1 MKRLIMIAL
10 LVCALAAL
18 LSVTA
23 FAADKPTTSGIYDLT
38 VNTPSTTTVE
48 AFTATG
54 TTKIA
59 PTTVDISG
67 DQTFYAGAEKLTI
80 TLTGATAAQY
90 LILAQDDTGSPTESN
105 IRYIDQ
111 VAPTDNTATFL
122 VFPDK
127 MENGKTYYIFI
138 AGTGG
143 EKEQIAS
150 FKYYLPYK
158 LGDVDQNTLIEV
170 TDALA
175 VLEHIAGIQILDN
188 IQKLAAD
195 VDFNKEISVLDVLGI
210 LEHIAGIHPFNS

>member
-10 LVCALAAL
+10 LVCALAVL

-23 FAADKPTTSGIYDLT
+23 FAADKPTTPGIYALT
-38 VNTPSTTTVE
+38 VNNTSTTTVE

-54 TTKIA
+54 TTAIES
-59 PTTVDISG
+59 TTVDISG
-67 DQTFYAGAEKLTI
+67 DQIYYAGAEKLTI

-111 VAPTDNTATFL
+111 VAPTDNTATFH

-143 EKEQIAS
+143 VKEQIAS
-150 FKYYLPYK
+150 FKYYLPYR
-158 LGDVDQNTLIEV
+158 LGDVDGKNGV
-170 TDALA
+170 ALNDA
-175 VLEHIAGIQILDN
+175 VLVLRYLAQLEEFSGVQR
-188 IQKLAAD
+188 LAAD
-195 VDFNKEISVLDVLGI
+195 VDGKNGVALNDAVMI
-210 LEHIAGIHPFNS
+210 LRYLAQLETF